1 MISLSDIRRARI
13 LVVDDEPVN
22 VQLLE
27 YLLKTTGYE
36 NVSSTYDPRQVVA
49 LHLKHR
55 YDLIILDLHMPGMD
69 GFDVMEALKPLESD
83 SWLPVLVV
91 TAEPDKKL
99 AALEAGARD
108 FIGKPFDTVEV
119 MTRIRNLLEVRL
131 LHRESLDYGSQ
142 LEREVRERTA
152 ELARFRG
159 AMDAT
164 PDALFLIDTAT
175 MAMVD
180 VSEGACRMLGFSR
193 DALLRIDPVALGL
206 ATRHQLERHLGEAA
220 ATKGAGEEDADED
233 EGDIVE
239 TELLRAGGEGSVPV
253 EISWKLHQPEAGHNA
268 HRMLIA
274 VARDISERLQ
284 AQERLRHAASYDAL
298 TGLPNRT
305 LFFENLRDTIE
316 LAQDKNWRVAVLCI
330 TLDRFKVI
338 NDTLGTR
345 SGDELLRQFSTRLV
359 RCVKVRD
366 SVGRLGGDEFA
377 LILTM
382 PREQQDAVNMANDV
396 RESLRLPFDLHGQ
409 QAALT
414 ASIGIAMYPDDTVEP
429 GALVKYADTAMVR
442 AKEAGRDG
450 YRFFT
455 AGMNVQVLARLD
467 LELALRSALEGG
479 EFVLHYQPKME
490 LNTGRIAGTEAL
502 LRWHRPGYGLV
513 YPAEFVPVM
522 EETGLV
528 VRVGDWIIDEACRQ
542 IAAWNAAG
550 VRDVRVA
557 VNVSSRQFVEGDLE
571 GVVRS
576 ALERH
581 GVEPGLLELELT
593 ESALMSN
600 AEHTTEVLERLK
612 ALGIR
617 IAIDDFGT
625 GYSSL
630 AYLKRFPIDKLKID
644 IAFVRDI
651 VNNPDDAAIA
661 LAIISMA
668 HSLHMQVVAEGVE
681 TRAQMAYLRRHRC
694 DQIQGFYFSRGLPA
708 DELAAMVLSNRAKP
722 EETQAPDDKVQTLL
736 IVDDDPNVLSALHRL
751 FRRDGYRVLTASS
764 PAEGFELLAL
774 YHVHVI
780 LCDQRMP
787 VMSGTEFLSKV
798 KEMYPETIRIILS
811 GYTGVD
817 SVLDSINRGAIYRFY
832 TKPWDDLQ
840 LRDNIRLAFR
850 HYWMMYGPYDD
861 RKAPREEE
869 HGEQGANPQPN
880 AQPNAASNAQ
890 PGQQGRAA

>member
-27 YLLKTTGYE
+27 FLLKTTGYD
-36 NVSSTYDPRQVVA
+36 NVTSTLDPRQVVA

-55 YDLIILDLHMPGMD
+55 FDLIILDLHMPGMD

-131 LHRESLDYGSQ
+131 LHRESLDYGSE
-142 LEREVRERTA
+142 LERQVRERTA

-164 PDALFLIDTAT
+164 PDALFLIDTAS

-206 ATRHQLERHLGEAA
+206 ASRSQLERHLGAA
-220 ATKGAGEEDADED
+220 AQGGRPES
-233 EGDIVE
+233 DIVE
-239 TELLRAGGEGSVPV
+239 TDLLRAGGEGSVPV
-253 EISWKLHQPEAGHNA
+253 EISWKLQDTDGQHHVQQGAQ
-268 HRMLIA
+268 RMLIA

-305 LFFENLRDTIE
+305 LFFENLRSTIE

-338 NDTLGTR
+338 NDSLGTAL
-345 SGDELLRQFSTRLV
+345 GDELLRQFSTRLV

-396 RESLRLPFDLHGQ
+396 RETLRLPFDLHGQ
-409 QAALT
+409 PAALT
-414 ASIGIAMYPDDTVEP
+414 ASIGIAMYPDDTIEP
-429 GALVKYADTAMVR
+429 GVLVKYADTAMVR

-467 LELALRSALEGG
+467 LELALRGALEDNQ
-479 EFVLHYQPKME
+479 FVLHYQPKME
-490 LNTGRIAGTEAL
+490 LNTGRIAGSEAL
-502 LRWHRPGYGLV
+502 LRWNRPGYGLV

-542 IAAWNAAG
+542 IAAWNAEG

-571 GVVRS
+571 AVVKS

-581 GVEPGLLELELT
+581 GIEAGLLELELT
-593 ESALMSN
+593 ESALMQN
-600 AEHTTEVLERLK
+600 AERTTVVLTRLK

-651 VNNPDDAAIA
+651 ITNPDDAAIA

-668 HSLHMQVVAEGVE
+668 HSLHMQVIAEGVE
-681 TRAQMAYLRRHRC
+681 TRAQMAYLRRNRC
-694 DQIQGFYFSRGLPA
+694 DEIQGFHFSRALPA
-708 DELAAMVLSNRAKP
+708 DQLATLVVSNRAKP
-722 EETQAPDDKVQTLL
+722 DEPQQVVDNVQTLL
-736 IVDDDPNVLSALHRL
+736 LVDDDANVLSALHRL
-751 FRRDGYRVLTASS
+751 FRRDGYRVLTAAS
-764 PAEGFELLAL
+764 PDEGFELLAL

-798 KEMYPETIRIILS
+798 KEMYPDTIRIILS
-811 GYTGVD
+811 GDTGVE

-832 TKPWDDLQ
+832 TKPWEDVA

-850 HYWMMYGPYDD
+850 HYWMTHGPYDD
-861 RKAPREEE
+861 RKEPRE
-869 HGEQGANPQPN
+869 GDAAPAGAIT
-880 AQPNAASNAQ
+880 A
-890 PGQQGRAA
+890 

>member
-36 NVSSTYDPRQVVA
+36 NVFSTNDPRQVVS

-55 YDLIILDLHMPGMD
+55 FDLIILDLHMPGMD

-131 LHRESLDYGSQ
+131 LHRESLDYGAQ

-164 PDALFLIDTAT
+164 PDAIFLIDTAG

-180 VSEGACRMLGFSR
+180 VSDGACRMLGFSR
-193 DALLRIDPVALGL
+193 DALMRIEPVALGL
-206 ATRHQLERHLGEAA
+206 ASRAQLERLMGHAEA
-220 ATKGAGEEDADED
+220 KKDEPR
-233 EGDIVE
+233 EDIVE

-253 EISWKLHQPEAGHNA
+253 EISWKLQDLGSSSI
-268 HRMLIA
+268 LIA
-274 VARDISERLQ
+274 VVRDISERLH
-284 AQERLRHAASYDAL
+284 AAERLRHAASYDAL

-305 LFFENLRDTIE
+305 LFFENLDAAIE
-316 LAQDKNWRVAVLCI
+316 LAKDKRWRVAVLCI

-338 NDTLGTR
+338 NDSLGTML
-345 SGDELLRQFSTRLV
+345 GDELLRQFSTRLV
-359 RCVKVRD
+359 RSVKMREL
-366 SVGRLGGDEFA
+366 VGRLGGDEFA

-382 PREQQDAVNMANDV
+382 QRDQQEAVNVANDI
-396 RESLRLPFDLHGQ
+396 RETLRAPFDLHGQ
-409 QAALT
+409 RAALT
-414 ASIGIAMYPDDTVEP
+414 ASIGIAMYPDDTTDP
-429 GALVKYADTAMVR
+429 GALVKYADAAMVR

-455 AGMNVQVLARLD
+455 SGMNVQVLARLD
-467 LELALRSALEGG
+467 LELALRGALEGG
-479 EFVLHYQPKME
+479 QFVLHYQPKLE
-490 LNTGRIAGTEAL
+490 LNTGRISGVEAL

-528 VRVGDWIIDEACRQ
+528 VRVGEWIIDEACRQ
-542 IAAWNAAG
+542 MAAWNAAG

-557 VNVSSRQFVEGDLE
+557 VNVSSRQFTEGDLE
-571 GVVRS
+571 AVIRD
-576 ALERH
+576 ALARH
-581 GVEPGLLELELT
+581 GVEAGQLELELT
-593 ESALMSN
+593 ESALMVN
-600 AEHTTEVLERLK
+600 AEHTTEVLHRLK
-612 ALGIR
+612 QHGIR
-617 IAIDDFGT
+617 VAIDDFGT

-651 VNNPDDAAIA
+651 INNPDDAAIA

-668 HSLHMQVVAEGVE
+668 HSLHMQVIAEGVE
-681 TRAQMAYLRRHRC
+681 SRAQMAYLRRHHC
-694 DQIQGFYFSRGLPA
+694 DEIQGFHFSRALPA
-708 DELAAMVLSNRAKP
+708 DELGQLVLDNRAQPDKMP
-722 EETQAPDDKVQTLL
+722 NTDDKVQSLL
-736 IVDDDPNVLSALHRL
+736 VVDDDVNVLTALHRL
-751 FRRDGYRVLTASS
+751 FRRDGYRVLTAAT

-774 YHVHVI
+774 YRVQVI

-787 VMSGTEFLSKV
+787 AMSGTEFLSKV

-811 GYTGVD
+811 GYTGVET
-817 SVLDSINRGAIYRFY
+817 VLDSINRGAIYRFY
-832 TKPWDDLQ
+832 TKPWNDAE
-840 LRDNIRLAFR
+840 LRDNVRHAFR
-850 HYWMMYGPYDD
+850 HYWMTYGPFDD
-861 RKAPREEE
+861 RKVPREGNE
-869 HGEQGANPQPN
+869 
-880 AQPNAASNAQ
+880 S
-890 PGQQGRAA
+890 

>member
-36 NVSSTYDPRQVVA
+36 NVFSTNDPRQVVS

-55 YDLIILDLHMPGMD
+55 FDLIILDLHMPGMD

-131 LHRESLDYGSQ
+131 LHRESRDYGAQ

-164 PDALFLIDTAT
+164 PDAIFLIDTAS
-175 MAMVD
+175 MATVD
-180 VSEGACRMLGFSR
+180 VSDGACRMLGFSR
-193 DALLRIDPVALGL
+193 DALMRIDPVALGL
-206 ATRHQLERHLGEAA
+206 ASRAQIERLMGHTGDQEGEG
-220 ATKGAGEEDADED
+220 KDGAKET
-233 EGDIVE
+233 DIVE

-253 EISWKLHQPEAGHNA
+253 EISWKLQDLG
-268 HRMLIA
+268 RSRILIA
-274 VARDISERLQ
+274 VVRDISERLH
-284 AQERLRHAASYDAL
+284 AAERLRHAASYDAL

-305 LFFENLRDTIE
+305 LFFDNLDAAIE
-316 LAQDKNWRVAVLCI
+316 LAKDKRWRVAVLCI

-338 NDTLGTR
+338 NDSLGTLL
-345 SGDELLRQFSTRLV
+345 GDELLRQFSTRLV
-359 RCVKVRD
+359 RSVKMREL
-366 SVGRLGGDEFA
+366 VGRLGGDEFA

-382 PREQQDAVNMANDV
+382 QRDQQEAVNVANDI
-396 RESLRLPFDLHGQ
+396 RETLRAPFDLHGQ

-414 ASIGIAMYPDDTVEP
+414 ASIGIAMYPDDTTDA
-429 GALVKYADTAMVR
+429 GALVKYADAAMVR

-467 LELALRSALEGG
+467 LELALRGALEGG
-479 EFVLHYQPKME
+479 QFVLHYQPKLE
-490 LNTGRIAGTEAL
+490 LNTGRISGVEAL

-528 VRVGDWIIDEACRQ
+528 VRVGEWIIDEACRQ
-542 IAAWNAAG
+542 MAEWNEAG

-557 VNVSSRQFVEGDLE
+557 VNVSSRQFAEGDLE
-571 GVVRS
+571 ATIRA

-581 GVEPGLLELELT
+581 GVEANQLELELT
-593 ESALMSN
+593 ESALMVN
-600 AEHTTEVLERLK
+600 AEHTTDVLLSLK
-612 ALGIR
+612 QLGIR
-617 IAIDDFGT
+617 VAIDDFGT

-651 VNNPDDAAIA
+651 INNPDDAAIA

-668 HSLHMQVVAEGVE
+668 HSLHMQVIAEGVE
-681 TRAQMAYLRRHRC
+681 SRAQMAYLRRHHC
-694 DQIQGFYFSRGLPA
+694 DEIQGFHFSRALPA
-708 DELAAMVLSNRAKP
+708 ADVGQLVLDNRA
-722 EETQAPDDKVQTLL
+722 QPDKMPATEDKVQTLL
-736 IVDDDPNVLSALHRL
+736 VVDDDVNVLTALHRL
-751 FRRDGYRVLTASS
+751 FRRDGYRVLTAAT
-764 PAEGFELLAL
+764 PTEAFELLAL
-774 YHVHVI
+774 YRVQVI

-798 KEMYPETIRIILS
+798 KEMYPDTIRIILS
-811 GYTGVD
+811 GYTGVET
-817 SVLDSINRGAIYRFY
+817 VLDSINRGAIYRFY
-832 TKPWDDLQ
+832 TKPWNDAQ
-840 LRDNIRLAFR
+840 LRDNIRHAFR
-850 HYWMMYGPYDD
+850 HYWLTYGPFDD
-861 RKAPREEE
+861 RKVPREGDE
-869 HGEQGANPQPN
+869 
-880 AQPNAASNAQ
+880 S
-890 PGQQGRAA
+890 

>member
-1 MISLSDIRRARI
+1 MISLNDIRRARI

-36 NVSSTYDPRQVVA
+36 NVSSTNDPRQVVS

-55 YDLIILDLHMPGMD
+55 FDLIILDLHMPGMD
-69 GFDVMEALKPLESD
+69 GFDVMEALKPLESE

-131 LHRESLDYGSQ
+131 LHRESRDYGVQ

-164 PDALFLIDTAT
+164 PDAIFLIDTAS
-175 MAMVD
+175 MAIVD
-180 VSEGACRMLGFSR
+180 VSDGACRMLGFSR
-193 DALLRIDPVALGL
+193 DALMRIDPVALGL
-206 ATRHQLERHLGEAA
+206 ATRELLERHLAA
-220 ATKGAGEEDADED
+220 AAKAARDGGDED
-233 EGDIVE
+233 KAQFDALPGDIVE
-239 TELLRAGGEGSVPV
+239 TELLRAGGQGAVPV
-253 EISWKLHQPEAGHNA
+253 EISWKLQDLGKS
-268 HRMLIA
+268 RMLIA
-274 VARDISERLQ
+274 VVRDISERLH
-284 AQERLRHAASYDAL
+284 AQERLRHMASYDGL

-305 LFFENLRDTIE
+305 LFFQNLRESIE
-316 LAQDKNWRVAVLCI
+316 FARDKNWRVAVLCI
-330 TLDRFKVI
+330 TLDRFKII
-338 NDTLGTR
+338 NDSLGTAL
-345 SGDELLRQFSTRLV
+345 GDELLRQFSGRLV
-359 RCVKVRD
+359 KVARFRD
-366 SVGRLGGDEFA
+366 TVGRLGGDEFA
-377 LILTM
+377 LILSM
-382 PREQQDAVNMANDV
+382 QRDQQEAVNVANEV
-396 RESLRLPFDLHGQ
+396 RETLRAPFDLQGQ

-414 ASIGIAMYPDDTVEP
+414 ASIGIAMYPDDATEP
-429 GALVKYADTAMVR
+429 GTLVKYADTAMVR

-479 EFVLHYQPKME
+479 QFVLYYQPKLE
-490 LNTGRIAGTEAL
+490 LNTGRVSGVEAL
-502 LRWHRPGYGLV
+502 LRWNRPGYGLV
-513 YPAEFVPVM
+513 YPAEFVPIM

-528 VRVGDWIIDEACRQ
+528 VRIGEWIVDEACRQ
-542 IAAWNAAG
+542 IAAWHAQG

-571 GVVRS
+571 GVIRA

-581 GVEPGLLELELT
+581 QVEPGMLELELT

-600 AEHTTEVLERLK
+600 AEHTIAVLGRLK
-612 ALGIR
+612 ELGIR

-651 VNNPDDAAIA
+651 VTNPDDAAIA

-668 HSLHMQVVAEGVE
+668 HSLHMQVIAEGVE

-694 DQIQGFYFSRGLPA
+694 DEIQGFHFSRALPA
-708 DELAAMVLSNRAKP
+708 DELARLVQENRARP
-722 EETQAPDDKVQTLL
+722 DQPPAQDDKVQTLL
-736 IVDDDPNVLSALHRL
+736 IVDDDFNVLTALHRL
-751 FRRDGYRVLTASS
+751 FRRDNYRVLTASS

-774 YHVHVI
+774 YRVQVI

-811 GYTGVD
+811 GYTGVE

-840 LRDNIRLAFR
+840 LRENVRLAFR
-850 HYWMMYGPYDD
+850 HYWLTYGPYDD
-861 RKAPREEE
+861 RKTPREGDEKV
-869 HGEQGANPQPN
+869 G
-880 AQPNAASNAQ
+880 
-890 PGQQGRAA
+890 

>member
-36 NVSSTYDPRQVVA
+36 NVSATYDPRQVVS

-55 YDLIILDLHMPGMD
+55 FDLIILDLHMPGMD

-131 LHRESLDYGSQ
+131 LHRESQDYGVG
-142 LEREVRERTA
+142 LERQVRERTA

-164 PDALFLIDTAT
+164 LDAIFLIDTAN
-175 MAMVD
+175 MAIVD
-180 VSEGACRMLGFSR
+180 VSDGACRMLGFSR

-206 ATRHQLERHLGEAA
+206 GTRELLERHLAA
-220 ATKGAGEEDADED
+220 DAPAAKAFASLGVAVEDAEAGEHHPQFDTLP
-233 EGDIVE
+233 GDIVE
-239 TELLRAGGEGSVPV
+239 TELLRAGGQGAVPV
-253 EISWKLHQPEAGHNA
+253 EISWKLQDLGKS
-268 HRMLIA
+268 RMLIA
-274 VARDISERLQ
+274 VARDISERLH
-284 AQERLRHAASYDAL
+284 AQQRLRHMSHYDAL

-305 LFFENLRDTIE
+305 LFFENLNDAIE
-316 LAQDKNWRVAVLCI
+316 LARDKNWRVAVLCI
-330 TLDRFKVI
+330 TLDRFKII
-338 NDTLGTR
+338 NDSLGTEL
-345 SGDELLRQFSTRLV
+345 GDELLGQFSTRLV
-359 RCVKVRD
+359 RVVRLRE

-377 LILTM
+377 LFLTM
-382 PREQQDAVNMANDV
+382 TRDQQEAVNMANEV
-396 RESLRLPFDLHGQ
+396 REALRASFDLHGQ

-414 ASIGIAMYPDDTVEP
+414 ASIGIAMYPEDALDP
-429 GALVKYADTAMVR
+429 GTLVKYADAAMVR

-467 LELALRSALEGG
+467 LELALRGALEDSQ
-479 EFVLHYQPKME
+479 FVLYYQPKLE
-490 LNTGRIAGTEAL
+490 LNTGRVSGVEAL
-502 LRWHRPGYGLV
+502 LRWNRPGFGLV
-513 YPAEFVPVM
+513 YPAEFVPIM

-528 VRVGDWIIDEACRQ
+528 VRVGDWIVDEACRQ
-542 IAAWNAAG
+542 IAAWNCEG

-571 GVVRS
+571 GVIRA
-576 ALERH
+576 ALDKH
-581 GVEPGLLELELT
+581 GVEPGMLELELT

-600 AEHTTEVLERLK
+600 AEHTIEVLGRLRE
-612 ALGIR
+612 LGIR

-651 VNNPDDAAIA
+651 VTNPDDAAIA

-668 HSLHMQVVAEGVE
+668 HSLHMQVIAEGVE
-681 TRAQMAYLRRHRC
+681 TRAQMAYLRRNRC
-694 DQIQGFYFSRGLPA
+694 DEIQGFHFSRALPA
-708 DELAAMVLSNRAKP
+708 AEVARLVQENRIQP
-722 EETQAPDDKVQTLL
+722 DTPQAHDDKVQTLL
-736 IVDDDPNVLSALHRL
+736 IVDDDVNVLSSLHRL
-751 FRRDGYRVLTASS
+751 FRRDNYRVLTASS

-774 YHVHVI
+774 YRVQVI

-811 GYTGVD
+811 GHTGVD
-817 SVLDSINRGAIYRFY
+817 TVLDSINRGAIYRFY
-832 TKPWDDLQ
+832 TKPWHDLQ
-840 LRDNIRLAFR
+840 LRENIRLAFR
-850 HYWMMYGPYDD
+850 HYWLTYGPYDD
-861 RKAPREEE
+861 RKAPREDDEGSHEE
-869 HGEQGANPQPN
+869 YGKSAL
-880 AQPNAASNAQ
+880 
-890 PGQQGRAA
+890 R

>member
-55 YDLIILDLHMPGMD
+55 FDLIILDLHMPGMD

-131 LHRESLDYGSQ
+131 LHRESLDYGSE
-142 LEREVRERTA
+142 LERQVRERTA

-164 PDALFLIDTAT
+164 PDALFLIDTAS

-206 ATRHQLERHLGEAA
+206 ATRTQLERLLGGGAAHDGESEA
-220 ATKGAGEEDADED
+220 
-233 EGDIVE
+233 DIIE
-239 TELLRAGGEGSVPV
+239 TELLRAGGEGEVAV
-253 EISWKLHQPEAGHNA
+253 EISWKLQEQEGPRTAQ
-268 HRMLIA
+268 RMLIA
-274 VARDISERLQ
+274 VARDISERRQ
-284 AQERLRHAASYDAL
+284 AEENLRHAASYDAL

-305 LFFENLRDTIE
+305 LFFENLQDTIE

-345 SGDELLRQFSTRLV
+345 GGDELLRQFSRRLV
-359 RCVKVRD
+359 RCAKVHD

-377 LILTM
+377 LLLSM
-382 PREQQDAVNMANDV
+382 PREQQEAVNMANDV
-396 RESLRLPFDLHGQ
+396 RDALRAPFDLHGQ

-414 ASIGIAMYPDDTVEP
+414 ASIGIAMYPDDTVDP

-467 LELALRSALEGG
+467 LELALRGALEDGQ
-479 EFVLHYQPKME
+479 FVLHYQPKME

-542 IAAWNAAG
+542 IAAWSAAE

-571 GVVRS
+571 GVIKD
-576 ALERH
+576 ALARH
-581 GVEPGLLELELT
+581 GIEPGLLELELT
-593 ESALMSN
+593 ESALMQN
-600 AEHTTEVLERLK
+600 AEHTTEVLTRLK

-668 HSLHMQVVAEGVE
+668 HSLHMQVIAEGVE
-681 TRAQMAYLRRHRC
+681 TRAQMAYLRRHSC
-694 DQIQGFYFSRGLPA
+694 DQIQGFYFSRALPA
-708 DELAAMVLSNRAKP
+708 DQLAEMVVSNRAKP
-722 EETQAPDDKVQTLL
+722 EEKQTEDDKVQTLL
-736 IVDDDPNVLSALHRL
+736 VVDDDSNVLTALHRL

-774 YHVHVI
+774 YRVHVI

-817 SVLDSINRGAIYRFY
+817 TVLDSINRGAIYRFY
-832 TKPWDDLQ
+832 TKPWDDQQ

-850 HYWMMYGPYDD
+850 HYWMTYGPYDD
-861 RKAPREEE
+861 RKAPREEDA
-869 HGEQGANPQPN
+869 QGA
-880 AQPNAASNAQ
+880 AA
-890 PGQQGRAA
+890 

>member
-55 YDLIILDLHMPGMD
+55 FDLIILDLHMPGMD
-69 GFDVMEALKPLESD
+69 GFEVMEALKPLESD

-108 FIGKPFDTVEV
+108 FIGKPIDTVEV

-131 LHRESLDYGSQ
+131 LHRESIDYGSQ
-142 LEREVRERTA
+142 LERQVRERTA

-164 PDALFLIDTAT
+164 PDALFLIDTAS

-206 ATRHQLERHLGEAA
+206 ATRTQLERLLGGGPAHDGESESEA
-220 ATKGAGEEDADED
+220 
-233 EGDIVE
+233 DIVE
-239 TELLRAGGEGSVPV
+239 TELLRAGGEGSVAV
-253 EISWKLHQPEAGHNA
+253 EISWKLQEQDVGHA
-268 HRMLIA
+268 AQRMLIA

-284 AQERLRHAASYDAL
+284 AQENLRHAASYDAL

-345 SGDELLRQFSTRLV
+345 GGDELLRQFSTRLV

-396 RESLRLPFDLHGQ
+396 RDSLRLPFDLHGQ
-409 QAALT
+409 PAALT
-414 ASIGIAMYPDDTVEP
+414 ASIGIAMYPDDTTDP

-467 LELALRSALEGG
+467 LELALRGALEDSQ
-479 EFVLHYQPKME
+479 FVLHFQPKME

-571 GVVRS
+571 GVIKD
-576 ALERH
+576 ALARH
-581 GVEPGLLELELT
+581 DVEPGLLELELT
-593 ESALMSN
+593 ESALMQN
-600 AEHTTEVLERLK
+600 AERTTEVLTRLK

-668 HSLHMQVVAEGVE
+668 HSLHMQVIAEGVE

-694 DQIQGFYFSRGLPA
+694 DQIQGFYFSRALPA
-708 DELAAMVLSNRAKP
+708 DQLTEMVLSNRAKP
-722 EETQAPDDKVQTLL
+722 EEKQTADDKVQTLL
-736 IVDDDPNVLSALHRL
+736 VVDDDPNVLTALHRL

-774 YHVHVI
+774 YRVHVI

-832 TKPWDDLQ
+832 TKPWDDQQ
-840 LRDNIRLAFR
+840 LRDNVRLAFR
-850 HYWMMYGPYDD
+850 HYWMTYGPYDD
-861 RKAPREEE
+861 RKTPREEDQR
-869 HGEQGANPQPN
+869 GE
-880 AQPNAASNAQ
+880 AAA
-890 PGQQGRAA
+890 